1 MKKPSLSSMT
11 GALAFAALFPA
22 LPLHAA
28 TTPWH
33 LTELTGLEFA
43 QAISEEGRVV
53 GSSRQAGFY
62 DVPAYWKDGVTV
74 VLDPLRQDRSSQL
87 TAVSGQGQMAGNGS
101 IATGQSRG
109 ALWADAGFTSLSPLR
124 SGTSTEVF
132 GVNSQG
138 ISVGTSRYPL
148 YPDDL
153 PDFTYPLAVS
163 WNAAGQPTL
172 LARLPNSVLNEAKAV
187 NDAGQIVGHDWV
199 RDPVTGYY
207 REHAVTWV
215 NGAVVP
221 LERGGWLNTLAEDI
235 NFSGRAVGR
244 AFLGFASN
252 DLARAALW
260 DAEGLHILDTPVG
273 FNSQADHI
281 SDAGWVLG
289 RMSDTQGLGLATDVL
304 WDAQGLRTDL
314 SAVLA
319 ELNAA
324 LGDVWESMSAF
335 DLDAQG
341 NIVINAF
348 DQDTNRRQA
357 FLLSP
362 GAATGGGGGSVPEPQ
377 SLALVALGLLGAGV
391 ARRRK

>member
-207 REHAVTWV
+207 QEHAVTWA

-348 DQDTNRRQA
+348 DQDTNRHQA

-362 GAATGGGGGSVPEPQ
+362 GAATGGGGGSVPEPH